1 MEFDIWHL
9 EIKQFLELECDIGS
23 ETYKQIPSIIATDIW
38 KLFMMDPNLDLN
50 LWNLRCISYSFLISY
65 DTLFIF
71 E

>member
-38 KLFMMDPNLDLN
+38 KYIYNWSKFGFKSMK
-50 LWNLRCISYSFLISY
+50 S
-65 DTLFIF
+65 
-71 E
+71 